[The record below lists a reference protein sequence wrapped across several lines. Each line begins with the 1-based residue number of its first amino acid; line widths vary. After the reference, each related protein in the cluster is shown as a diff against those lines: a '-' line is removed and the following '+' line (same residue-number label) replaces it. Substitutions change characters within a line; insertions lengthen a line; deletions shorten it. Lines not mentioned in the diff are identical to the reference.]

1 MSQSHG
7 FWFWNRQCSV
17 AHLCSSIIRDTMAAV
32 RSTEP
37 SGTPIEAFFR
47 PKTLFPRDSLRDRPP
62 THITEVELLPGLL
75 FEDLLA
81 TGITWDVLCLFR
93 DDKYVWMTPDVYVCS
108 YLLSNAGDP
117 LVLWLGDA
125 GVRVVEGTPTA
136 AATATCDLLLQLL
149 ATCELPSVYI
159 DGNNTVPFPINGA
172 ALSLFFEESR
182 ENRRKVGLR
191 SITLNEDVCRA
202 LGTMSRFDVEVN
214 ISCCRLSND
223 AAGAFHECLQNDR
236 GPIELHCCE
245 IDSRIIASALTGSSR
260 VTMLKLDDSV
270 DDAGKGV
277 IFRALVNNR
286 GLVDLDLGGH
296 HINDDNWRSL
306 CLSLRAH
313 PTLASLDLRDT
324 TSQRSSTSV
333 RWACPTMSPVD
344 VVRNKGTTRTP
355 DIAEVMAE
363 NTSLQ
368 TIHLSER
375 HYDQEIYLKEI
386 LPRLET
392 NLHRPRV
399 LAVKESIVRTV
410 RQAVLGR
417 ALYSVRS
424 SPNLVWMFLSEN
436 VDAFVR
442 SEEESNSEGEGSISN
457 S

>member
-1 MSQSHG
+1 
-7 FWFWNRQCSV
+7 
-17 AHLCSSIIRDTMAAV
+17 MAAV

-182 ENRRKVGLR
+182 ENLRKVGLR

-223 AAGAFHECLQNDR
+223 AAGAFHECLQSDR
-236 GPIELHCCE
+236 P
-245 IDSRIIASALTGSSR
+245 DRAAL
-260 VTMLKLDDSV
+260 
-270 DDAGKGV
+270 
-277 IFRALVNNR
+277 
-286 GLVDLDLGGH
+286 
-296 HINDDNWRSL
+296 
-306 CLSLRAH
+306 LR
-313 PTLASLDLRDT
+313 
-324 TSQRSSTSV
+324 
-333 RWACPTMSPVD
+333 
-344 VVRNKGTTRTP
+344 N
-355 DIAEVMAE
+355 
-363 NTSLQ
+363 
-368 TIHLSER
+368 
-375 HYDQEIYLKEI
+375 
-386 LPRLET
+386 
-392 NLHRPRV
+392 
-399 LAVKESIVRTV
+399 
-410 RQAVLGR
+410 
-417 ALYSVRS
+417 
-424 SPNLVWMFLSEN
+424 
-436 VDAFVR
+436 
-442 SEEESNSEGEGSISN
+442 
-457 S
+457 